1 MAEISARTLDNS
13 CRIIGVLIVLSALTK
28 LQLLFNLF
36 HFNYFLDKVIVI
48 IYFSSAIIASFGLWR
63 LRLVGFVFAYVHII
77 VASIFLSISVIPFL
91 FKLMSFG
98 NQRATLMLVIVN
110 LSMLVMTASLH
121 CIKIRHL
128 KKVTI
133 ED

>member
-1 MAEISARTLDNS
+1 MTEILTRIVDIS
-13 CRIIGVLIVLSALTK
+13 CKIIGGLIVLSALTK
-28 LQLLFNLF
+28 LQLLFDLF
-36 HFNYFLDKVIVI
+36 HFNYFLNKVIVI

-63 LRLVGFVFAYVHII
+63 LRLVGFIFAYVHII
-77 VASIFLSISVIPFL
+77 FATIFLSISVIPYL

-98 NQRATLMLVIVN
+98 NLRTTLMLVIVN
-110 LSMLVMTASLH
+110 LSMLVMTAFLH

-128 KKVTI
+128 KKIII